1 MKIIL
6 TNGTELEAIVVTGSK
21 RTVQGASRDTLYFVF
36 PAETSLD
43 EMDGLF
49 TEENCETITIVEDEN
64 EYVKN
69 GYTIRA
75 DLKREPVEVTPA
87 TDTEGAVYENR
98 VTVAMAQRTYSEYQ
112 LAEVKSTLDALLNGE
127 V

>member
-21 RTVQGASRDTLYFVF
+21 RTVQGASRDTLCFVF
-36 PAETSLD
+36 PAETSLE

-64 EYVKN
+64 QYVKS

-75 DLKREPVEVTPA
+75 DLKRESVEVTPA
-87 TDTEGAVYENR
+87 TDTEDAVYENR
-98 VTVAMAQRTYSEYQ
+98 VTVSMAQRTYAEYQ
-112 LAEVKSTLDALLNGE
+112 MAEVKSTLNALLNGE
-127 V
+127 E

>member
-6 TNGTELEAIVVTGSK
+6 TNGTELEAIVVTGGR
-21 RTVQGASRDTLYFVF
+21 RTVQGASRDTLCFVF

-43 EMDGLF
+43 EMDAVF
-49 TEENCETITIVEDEN
+49 TEENCETITLVENGN
-64 EYVKN
+64 EYVKS

-75 DLKREPVEVTPA
+75 DLKREPVEVKPA

-112 LAEVKSTLDALLNGE
+112 LAEVKATLDALLNGE